1 MLLGRIKKTIN
12 SQNVLWLSFAAAN
25 VIITQIWLPSSLHRL
40 TNTTFLDGGLHF
52 NCRPFGYLKK

>member
-1 MLLGRIKKTIN
+1 MLLGRIEKTIN
-12 SQNVLWLSFAAAN
+12 SQNVLRLSFAAAN
-25 VIITQIWLPSSLHRL
+25 VITQIWLPSSLHRL